1 VEYKLEGYNLFMEM
15 MAQIRRN
22 VIYNVSR
29 GGGGGGGGGGCS
41 VRCGCLWC
49 AGGPEGGFMW
59 VFCAS
64 TDSAGLAVRRSGQAN
79 LHLL

>member
-29 GGGGGGGGGGCS
+29 GGGGGGGGGG
-41 VRCGCLWC
+41 VFR
-49 AGGPEGGFMW
+49 EVW
-59 VFCAS
+59 VFVVRWGARGRFYV
-64 TDSAGLAVRRSGQAN
+64 GLLRK
-79 LHLL
+79 H